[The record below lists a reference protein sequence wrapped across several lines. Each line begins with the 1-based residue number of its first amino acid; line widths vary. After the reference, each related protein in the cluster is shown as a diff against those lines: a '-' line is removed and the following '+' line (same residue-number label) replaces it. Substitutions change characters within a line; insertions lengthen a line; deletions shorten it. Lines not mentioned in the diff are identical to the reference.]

1 MDYDLILGRYGEI
14 ALKSPR
20 VRRKFESQLI
30 HNIKSAFK
38 TEAHIREGRIFIHPA
53 DFKEALDKLTKI
65 FGIISFSP
73 VIAMKTDKKVIS
85 TKLREYVEKLN
96 SEGLFDEKK
105 SFAIRCKRT
114 GAHNFTSQELAAY
127 AGSIVQ
133 DKIGTPVDL
142 TKPDIEIFLEVRGGK
157 TYLFHEIIPGPGG
170 LPIGT
175 SGKVVSLLSGGIDS
189 AVATYLIMKR
199 GCKILAL
206 HFDTHPYTS
215 KKTRIKIKKLAD
227 KLKEY
232 SPGVEFEL
240 LTIEYGEYLDY
251 CISKAPRN
259 LTCILC
265 KFGMY
270 HIAEK
275 IANEKKALAIV
286 DGNSIGQVASQTLHN
301 ILATR
306 YSVKIPILSPL
317 IGFDKIE
324 IENLAKRI
332 GTYKI
337 STSPNGAC
345 TAAPPHPATKISPQ
359 KLLKIKQSLDL
370 DPKLEKIMETKTKY

>member
-1 MDYDLILGRYGEI
+1 MDYDLILGRYSEI

-38 TEAHIREGRIFIHPA
+38 TKAHIRGGRIFIYPA
-53 DFKEALDKLTKI
+53 DFEEALNKLAKI

-73 VIAMKTDKKVIS
+73 AIAMKTDKKIIS
-85 TKLREYVEKLN
+85 TKLKEYVEKLN
-96 SEGLFDEKK
+96 SEGLFNDKK

-114 GAHNFTSQELAAY
+114 GNHDFTSQELAAY
-127 AGSIVQ
+127 AGSIVAN
-133 DKIGTPVDL
+133 KIGARVNL
-142 TKPDIEIFLEVRGGK
+142 TEPDIEIFLDVRGGR
-157 TYLFHEIIPGPGG
+157 TYLFHEVLPGPGG

-175 SGKVVSLLSGGIDS
+175 SGKVISLLSGGIDS

-199 GCKILAL
+199 GCKIVAL
-206 HFDTHPYTS
+206 HFDTYPYTS
-215 KKTRIKIKKLAD
+215 EKTNIKVKKLVD

-232 SPGVEFEL
+232 SSGVKFEL
-240 LTIEYGEYLDY
+240 LTVEYGEYLNY

-270 HIAEK
+270 QIAEK
-275 IANEKKALAIV
+275 IAEKIGALAIV
-286 DGNSIGQVASQTLHN
+286 DGNSIGQVASQTLSN
-301 ILATR
+301 IFATR
-306 YSVKIPILSPL
+306 YDVKIPILSPL

-324 IENLAKRI
+324 IENLAKKI
-332 GTYKI
+332 GTYEI
-337 STSPNGAC
+337 SILPNGEC
-345 TAAPPHPATKISPQ
+345 SAAPARPATKIEPK

-370 DPKLEKIMETKTKY
+370 DSKLEKIIETKIKY

>member
-38 TEAHIREGRIFIHPA
+38 TEAHIKGGRIFIYPA
-53 DFKEALDKLTKI
+53 DFEEALNRLANI

-73 VIAMKTDKKVIS
+73 AIAMKTDKKVIS
-85 TKLREYVEKLN
+85 TKLKEYIEKLK
-96 SEGLFDEKK
+96 SEGLFDDKK

-114 GAHNFTSQELAAY
+114 GAHDFTSQELAAY
-127 AGSIVQ
+127 AGSIVT
-133 DKIGTPVDL
+133 DKIGAPVDL

-157 TYLFHEIIPGPGG
+157 TYLFHEILPGPGG

-175 SGKVVSLLSGGIDS
+175 SGKVLSLLSGGIDS

-199 GCKILAL
+199 GCKIVAL
-206 HFDTHPYTS
+206 HFDTYPYTS
-215 KKTRIKIKKLAD
+215 KKTRIKVKKLAN
-227 KLKEY
+227 KLREY
-232 SPGVEFEL
+232 SPGVKFEL
-240 LTIEYGEYLDY
+240 LTIKYGEYLNY
-251 CISKAPRN
+251 CISEAPRN

-275 IANEKKALAIV
+275 IANKIEALAIV
-286 DGNSIGQVASQTLHN
+286 DGNSIGQVASQTLSN

-306 YSVKIPILSPL
+306 HNVKIPILSPL
-317 IGFDKIE
+317 IGFDKVE
-324 IENLAKRI
+324 IENLAKKI

-337 STSPNGAC
+337 SILPNGEC
-345 TAAPPHPATKISPQ
+345 TAAPPHPATKITPQ
-359 KLLKIKQSLDL
+359 ELLKIKQSLDL
-370 DPKLEKIMETKTKY
+370 DSKLEKIIETK